1 MVGNVHGGERA
12 DDFHLQLLLLRIF
25 ERFAYE
31 LAGEAASSLRG
42 RYFGVPQDDPALKS
56 DFVRQV
62 TDLAL
67 AFYFEALRL
76 YVRQIGAHSNP
87 FLIGPTTRDCDTRR
101 HVRSKAPVALI
112 ASGRLL
118 ASALQNFSQADQVR
132 GDVVRQR
139 TAFQLQKG
147 IALPGDQRS

>member
-1 MVGNVHGGERA
+1 MAVRQDRHSQSRSRSPGCFESESSDTVWTFRYLSLQFRMVGNVHGGERA

-42 RYFGVPQDDPALKS
+42 RYFGVPQDDPALRI
-56 DFVRQV
+56 DFIRQV
-62 TDLAL
+62 TDLGL

-87 FLIGPTTRDCDTRR
+87 
-101 HVRSKAPVALI
+101 
-112 ASGRLL
+112 
-118 ASALQNFSQADQVR
+118 
-132 GDVVRQR
+132 
-139 TAFQLQKG
+139 
-147 IALPGDQRS
+147 